1 MKKYEHIFFDL
12 DNTLWDFT
20 ESSIN
25 SLKQIFEKYNLKEKF
40 ETFENFYKQYEKLN
54 SKLWKLYRENN
65 ISKETLSVRRFA
77 LVNEA
82 VDNPK
87 YTPDYFNREYL
98 ANTTQNIKLI
108 DGAIDLLLYL
118 SKKYKIH
125 VITDGFLE
133 VQIIKMQ
140 VTKINSFISEVIA
153 AEDLGVLKPDKRLFE
168 YALKQ
173 AEARKENSLVVGD
186 DYPNDIIG
194 AKKAGIDQI
203 FFNRKKLT
211 DLPEQPTFIVEN
223 LPDIKKIL

>member
-20 ESSIN
+20 ESSKK
-25 SLKQIFEKYNLKEKF
+25 SLKQIYDKYDLKNKF
-40 ETFENFYKQYEKLN
+40 ETFENFYQEYEKLN

-65 ISKETLSVRRFA
+65 ISKETLSIRRFA
-77 LVNEA
+77 LVNDA
-82 VDNPK
+82 VGNPK

-98 ANTTQNIKLI
+98 ANTTQNIQLM
-108 DGAIDLLLYL
+108 DGAIDLLHYL

-140 VTKINSFISEVIA
+140 VSKINSFINEVIA
-153 AEDLGVLKPDKRLFE
+153 AEDIGVLKPDKRLFE
-168 YALKQ
+168 HALKQ
-173 AEARKENSLVVGD
+173 AGSTKENSIVVGD
-186 DYPNDIIG
+186 DYENDILG
-194 AKKAGIDQI
+194 AKNAGIDQI

-211 DLPEQPTFIVEN
+211 NLPEQPTFIVEN
-223 LPDIKKIL
+223 LSDIKKIL